1 MNASD
6 SSVGFGI
13 GSTSRNWPLVGLFL
27 SFVKKAVFYAIF
39 LKMQSSLL
47 ISLLPS
53 FSFLPCS
60 YFTPLFYLFGFAVLC
75 L

>member
-13 GSTSRNWPLVGLFL
+13 GSTSRNWPLVGLFV

-47 ISLLPS
+47 ISLLP
-53 FSFLPCS
+53 CS
-60 YFTPLFYLFGFAVLC
+60 YFTPLFYLFGLAILC